1 MLQQKTNIIFE
12 INLQKYMKCKRKIDK
27 QTISKLYWQVGGA
40 YALYQEMKEMRDC
53 DYKILQE
60 ILKLKKFHF

>member
-1 MLQQKTNIIFE
+1 MQKENWQANNFKII
-12 INLQKYMKCKRKIDK
+12 L
-27 QTISKLYWQVGGA
+27 VGGA